1 MSPTK
6 IEKTLRIEGM
16 SCQNCVKRV
25 KKILVDDSSLE
36 NIEVD
41 LDSGSARFFCQ
52 ADTDI
57 PALIRAL
64 KEYDFSATE

>member
-6 IEKTLRIEGM
+6 IEKILHIEGM

-25 KKILVDDSSLE
+25 KKILAEDNSLE

-41 LDSGSARFFCQ
+41 LDAGDAHFLCQ

-57 PALIRAL
+57 TALIEAL
-64 KEYDFSATE
+64 REYDFSAKE

>member
-6 IEKTLRIEGM
+6 IEKMLHIEGM

-25 KKILVDDSSLE
+25 KKVLAEDTSLE

-41 LDSGSARFFCQ
+41 LNAGNAHFLCQ
-52 ADTDI
+52 ADTNI
-57 PALIRAL
+57 EALIEAL
-64 KEYDFSATE
+64 SEYDFSAKE

>member
-6 IEKTLRIEGM
+6 IEKMLHIEGM

-25 KKILVDDSSLE
+25 KKILAEDDSLE
-36 NIEVD
+36 NIEVN
-41 LDSGSARFFCQ
+41 LDAGNAHFLCR

-57 PALIRAL
+57 AALIKAL
-64 KEYDFSATE
+64 REYDFSAKE

>member
-1 MSPTK
+1 MSSQK
-6 IEKTLRIEGM
+6 IEKTLHIEGM

-25 KKILVDDSSLE
+25 KKILAEDKSLE

-41 LDSGSARFFCQ
+41 LDAGNANFHCQ

-57 PALIRAL
+57 AALIEAL
-64 KEYDFSATE
+64 KEYDFSAKE